1 MALPMWRVVE
11 GEVVE
16 SEVVAALV
24 VGCLMD
30 LLWEET
36 YAHQQYYKLGSGKG
50 KRLARIEDH

>member
-24 VGCLMD
+24 VGFLMD

-36 YAHQQYYKLGSGKG
+36 YAHQN
-50 KRLARIEDH
+50 